1 MDVAGFL
8 LQLDELFE
16 LTPGT
21 LTMSSVLEETPGWS
35 SLTFLGLI
43 ALVDDQYQVTL
54 KPRQVHQC
62 ATIADIYNVVE
73 EHSTDSAMT

>member
-1 MDVAGFL
+1 MDAAGFL
-8 LQLDELFE
+8 MHLDELFE
-16 LTPGT
+16 LDPGT

-43 ALVDDQYQVTL
+43 ALIDELYQVTL

-62 ATIADIYNVVE
+62 ATVANIYNMVE
-73 EHSTDSAMT
+73 DYSNSAVT